1 MIRRFLTFLV
11 LLPRRIVGLF
21 GRLFFYL
28 VHALLMHRLGK
39 GAFMCRPFRI
49 DGAAAIDIGA
59 RTVMQRGGWL
69 YAALGDENAPAMRI
83 GSGCVFGYANHI
95 TAVRKV
101 IIGDNVLTA
110 NNVYISDNLHAYE
123 DVSLPIIK
131 QPVLFKG
138 EVVIGD
144 GCWIGENACIIG
156 ASVGR
161 NSVIGANAVVTRDI
175 PEYSVA
181 VGAPAVV
188 IRRFDQSQ
196 GRWVSV

>member
-1 MIRRFLTFLV
+1 MIKHFLALLI
-11 LLPRRIVGLF
+11 LLPRRIAGLL
-21 GRLFFYL
+21 GRQFFYL
-28 VHALLMHRLGK
+28 AYVPLLYRLGK
-39 GAFMCRPFRI
+39 GSFMCRPFRI
-49 DGAAAIDIGA
+49 DGAAAIEIGSH
-59 RTVMQRGGWL
+59 TVMQRGGWL
-69 YAALGDENAPAMRI
+69 YAVSGDENLPAMRI
-83 GSGCVFGYANHI
+83 GSRCVFGYANHV
-95 TAVRKV
+95 TAVHKV

-144 GCWIGENACIIG
+144 GCWIGENVCIIG

-188 IRRFDQSQ
+188 IRRFDKSQ

>member
-1 MIRRFLTFLV
+1 MTKRLFGFLV
-11 LLPRRIVGLF
+11 MLPRRIGGLL
-21 GRLFFYL
+21 GRKFFYL
-28 VHALLMHRLGK
+28 IHAPLMHRLGT
-39 GAFMCRPFRI
+39 GAFMFRPFRI
-49 DGAAAIDIGA
+49 DGANAISIGP
-59 RTVMQRGGWL
+59 RTVMQKSGWL
-69 YAALGDENAPAMRI
+69 YAGGEGEAPVMRI
-83 GSGCVFGYANHI
+83 GSDCVFGYANHI

-101 IIGDNVLTA
+101 MIGDKVLTA

-123 DVSLPIIK
+123 DVSRPIIN

-144 GCWIGENACIIG
+144 GCWIGENVCIIG
-156 ASVGR
+156 ASIGR

-188 IRRFDQSQ
+188 IRRFDKSLN
-196 GRWVSV
+196 RWVSV

>member
-1 MIRRFLTFLV
+1 MNR
-11 LLPRRIVGLF
+11 GLF
-21 GRLFFYL
+21 GFLVMLPQRIGGLLGRKFFHL
-28 VHALLMHRLGK
+28 IHAPLLYRLGR

-49 DGAAAIDIGA
+49 DGAAAIEIGA
-59 RTVMQRGGWL
+59 KTVMQKGGWL
-69 YAALGDENAPAMRI
+69 YAAWGAEAPAMRI

-101 IIGDNVLTA
+101 IIGDQVLTA
-110 NNVYISDNLHAYE
+110 NNVYISDNLHAYV
-123 DVSLPIIK
+123 DISQPIIS
-131 QPVLFKG
+131 QSVLFKG

-188 IRRFDQSQ
+188 IRRFDKTL

>member
-1 MIRRFLTFLV
+1 
-11 LLPRRIVGLF
+11 
-21 GRLFFYL
+21 
-28 VHALLMHRLGK
+28 
-39 GAFMCRPFRI
+39 MCRPFRI
-49 DGAAAIDIGA
+49 DGAAAIEIGA

-69 YAALGDENAPAMRI
+69 YAAPGDKATPAMLI

-95 TAVRKV
+95 TAVSKV

-131 QPVLFKG
+131 QPVQFKG

-188 IRRFDQSQ
+188 IRRFEKAL

>member
-1 MIRRFLTFLV
+1 MISRLLAFLV
-11 LLPRRIVGLF
+11 LLPRRIAGLF
-21 GRLFFYL
+21 GRQFFRL
-28 VHALLMHRLGK
+28 IQAPLLYRSGK

-49 DGAAAIDIGA
+49 DGAAAIEIGA
-59 RTVMQRGGWL
+59 LTVMQKGGWL
-69 YAALGDENAPAMRI
+69 YAAEGGDAPAMRI

-101 IIGDNVLTA
+101 IIGDKVLTA

-123 DVSLPIIK
+123 DISQPIIS
-131 QPVLFKG
+131 QQVLFKG

-161 NSVIGANAVVTRDI
+161 NSVIGANAVVTRNI

-188 IRRFDQSQ
+188 IRRFDKTL

>member
-1 MIRRFLTFLV
+1 
-11 LLPRRIVGLF
+11 
-21 GRLFFYL
+21 
-28 VHALLMHRLGK
+28 
-39 GAFMCRPFRI
+39 
-49 DGAAAIDIGA
+49 
-59 RTVMQRGGWL
+59 
-69 YAALGDENAPAMRI
+69 
-83 GSGCVFGYANHI
+83 
-95 TAVRKV
+95 
-101 IIGDNVLTA
+101 
-110 NNVYISDNLHAYE
+110 LHAYE
-123 DVSLPIIK
+123 DISQPIIR
-131 QPVLFKG
+131 QQVLFKG

-188 IRRFDQSQ
+188 IRRFDKTL